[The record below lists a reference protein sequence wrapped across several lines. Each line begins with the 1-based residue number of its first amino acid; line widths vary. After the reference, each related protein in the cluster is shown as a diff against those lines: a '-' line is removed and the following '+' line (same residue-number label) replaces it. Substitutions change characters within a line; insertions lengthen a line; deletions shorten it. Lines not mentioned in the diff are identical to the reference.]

1 LFGKTNLAKSYP
13 LHHKGETMNTR
24 SLFLSAGIAGLIIG
38 VLSGI
43 PFVNIVNC
51 LLCTWVWAGGI
62 LAVYLY
68 QRNEPTALMVKPEQG
83 ALLGAIAG
91 VIGAIVVTILGAII
105 GGAGN
110 AALISMIQDNPQLQ
124 EQFGDYLGQLAV
136 QGGFSLLG
144 LMCNSVIYAAF
155 GAIGGL
161 IGAAVL
167 KPKASPPPPAM

>member
-1 LFGKTNLAKSYP
+1 
-13 LHHKGETMNTR
+13 MNSR
-24 SLFLSAGIAGLIIG
+24 SLFLASGIAGLIIG
-38 VLSGI
+38 VLSGV
-43 PFVNIVNC
+43 PFINIVNC
-51 LLCTWVWAGGI
+51 LLCAWVWGGGI

-91 VIGAIVVTILGAII
+91 VIGAIIVSIISAILG
-105 GGAGN
+105 GASN
-110 AALISMIQDNPQLQ
+110 AMALSILQNNPQVQ
-124 EQFGDYLGQLAV
+124 EQFGEYLPQLAA

-144 LMCNSVIYAAF
+144 LMCSSVIYAAF

-167 KPKASPPPPAM
+167 KPKTSPPPAM